1 MVLRAGARV
10 IVENDPHFFA
20 FPVKNSKRNHGINP
34 KIIDGT
40 LLPLSPMRKSSSK
53 NPLYH
58 RRRDAQPSA
67 RSKAAD
73 NRNILQKEEMLLATS
88 LFLAPPPTLSRPLL
102 RAGLS
107 SLL

>member
-40 LLPLSPMRKSSSK
+40 LMPLSRMRKSRFK
-53 NPLYH
+53 KPLYH

-67 RSKAAD
+67 ISKATD
-73 NRNILQKEEMLLATS
+73 KRNTSLKEEKMLATS
-88 LFLAPPPTLSRPLL
+88 LFLATPSILSRPLL
-102 RAGLS
+102 LAGLS
-107 SLL
+107 SHL